1 MAKEDISLG
10 VEMGRLKIEPVKIN
24 KSVKDENPF
33 VHMSDPKIERRSV
46 FSKTHLQMS
55 SCSCS
60 HTKKSKNV
68 AISKKRSIKILK
80 EPVLKL
86 LQNSGKNLDIKDENQ
101 KSNKKGLTTFNVNS
115 DVLNLCALVDTCN
128 QLRIS
133 SDNNG
138 QTLLTSDADNEKLWW
153 KGTTTSRHSK
163 ETVTGTNSTGS
174 CSQQALNPPC
184 DVTIDE
190 LASYFETLV
199 HIPKKMSSMA
209 EMMYI

>member
-1 MAKEDISLG
+1 MAKEDLLG
-10 VEMGRLKIEPVKIN
+10 VEMGKLEIQPTRPNVIVKEDNPFTNQNYGKCVFTRHIN
-24 KSVKDENPF
+24 KYK
-33 VHMSDPKIERRSV
+33 
-46 FSKTHLQMS
+46 
-55 SCSCS
+55 CSCILPKRNIKPIIN
-60 HTKKSKNV
+60 KKKN
-68 AISKKRSIKILK
+68 KKVLR

-86 LQNSGKNLDIKDENQ
+86 LQSSSKNDHKETKNSSDKIDCSTQSLHSDII
-101 KSNKKGLTTFNVNS
+101 S
-115 DVLNLCALVDTCN
+115 LCALVDDCN

-133 SDNNG
+133 SNDTKKYCVNSAENNH
-138 QTLLTSDADNEKLWW
+138 NHWW
-153 KGTTTSRHSK
+153 KNNISQAKVVRK
-163 ETVTGTNSTGS
+163 TVVEPNQGSS

>member
-1 MAKEDISLG
+1 MATDDISLR
-10 VEMGRLKIEPVKIN
+10 VGRLEIESSKVNKII
-24 KSVKDENPF
+24 KDDNPF
-33 VHMSDPKIERRSV
+33 VTQFQKKNSPAK
-46 FSKTHLQMS
+46 
-55 SCSCS
+55 S
-60 HTKKSKNV
+60 HQNKCICHTVKKKY
-68 AISKKRSIKILK
+68 AIGKRKHCKILR

-86 LQNSGKNLDIKDENQ
+86 SQCHPTHRNELQ
-101 KSNKKGLTTFNVNS
+101 KSLHNNVSKCPLSSPSGNICLH
-115 DVLNLCALVDTCN
+115 VLVDTCN

-133 SDNNG
+133 SENSKSSRKSTDLNKNKCW
-138 QTLLTSDADNEKLWW
+138 QTNHTSNKKQIRD
-153 KGTTTSRHSK
+153 
-163 ETVTGTNSTGS
+163 TVLETNSSTS

>member
-10 VEMGRLKIEPVKIN
+10 VEMGRLKIEPVKLN
-24 KSVKDENPF
+24 KSVKEENPF
-33 VHMSDPKIERRSV
+33 VHLSDPKIERRSV
-46 FSKTHLQMS
+46 FTKTSLQTS

-60 HTKKSKNV
+60 QHKKSKNLS
-68 AISKKRSIKILK
+68 ISKKRNNKILK

-86 LQNSGKNLDIKDENQ
+86 LQNGGTNVNVKDENQ
-101 KSNKKGLTTFNVNS
+101 KSSKKGTFHVNS
-115 DVLNLCALVDTCN
+115 DVLSLCALVDTCN

-133 SDNNG
+133 SDSSEHN
-138 QTLLTSDADNEKLWW
+138 LLSGDVDNEKLWW
-153 KGTTTSRHSK
+153 KATTTSRHSR